1 MSTTTARNRRFTYLF
16 GGLFGVACIGLMGL
30 GYYSYT
36 QHERILMLLEER
48 NYFLLET
55 TKVGEELASETANA
69 STTISALTLERD
81 DLIEKL
87 AAAEAQNEVFERQIN
102 KISGTVGRLDKLSK
116 TDEELLQK
124 YSKVYFLSEHF
135 VPSRLKL
142 IDSDYLATGR
152 TEQYFH
158 ADALPFLEDML
169 VAAKRDGIDLTVVS
183 AYRSFETQADLKG
196 AYLQSYGSG
205 ANTFSADQGYSEH
218 QLGTAID
225 FSTPELGGGLGGF
238 GNTKA
243 YEWLKENAHE
253 YGFVLSYPEGNTYYV
268 YEPWHWRFVG
278 EDLAGDL
285 KRDEA
290 NFYDW
295 DQRKLDEYLI
305 KIFD

>member
-1 MSTTTARNRRFTYLF
+1 MDSKKSASPSLF
-16 GGLFGVACIGLMGL
+16 YIMTSLTGVLIVVLGGL

-36 QHERILMLLEER
+36 QHERINMLLQER
-48 NYFLLET
+48 NYFLLEVASST
-55 TKVGEELASETANA
+55 DKRAEEAITAS
-69 STTISALTLERD
+69 STIATLTLERD
-81 DLIEKL
+81 DLAAKL
-87 AAAEAQNEVFERQIN
+87 AQEEAKNDAFERQIN

-142 IDSDYLATGR
+142 IDNDFLATGR
-152 TEQYFH
+152 QEQYFH
-158 ADALPFLEDML
+158 ADALPFLAQLLED
-169 VAAKRDGIDLTVVS
+169 AKDDGINLTVVS

-218 QLGTAID
+218 QLGTALD
-225 FSTPELGGGLGGF
+225 FSTPDLGGTLGGF
-238 GNTKA
+238 GDSKA
-243 YEWLKENAHE
+243 YAWLKENGHK
-253 YGFVLSYPEGNTYYV
+253 YGFILSYPEGNNYYV

-278 EDLAGDL
+278 EDLASDL
-285 KRDEA
+285 KRADA
-290 NFYDW
+290 SFYDW
-295 DQRKLDEYLI
+295 DQRKIDEYLI